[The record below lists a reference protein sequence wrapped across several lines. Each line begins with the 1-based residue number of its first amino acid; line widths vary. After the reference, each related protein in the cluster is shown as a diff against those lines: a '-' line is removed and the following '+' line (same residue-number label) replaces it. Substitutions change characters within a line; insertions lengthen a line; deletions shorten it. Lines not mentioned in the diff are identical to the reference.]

1 LSMTAMDAE
10 VKDELSRL
18 PAGGACCRRAEMSVL
33 LHFSGALHQSAGRV
47 DLEAELDGP
56 LLARR
61 LRREIVGLY
70 GYPTSVSVRQTSA
83 ASCGRRYVVRVE
95 RNGELLA
102 RATGVID
109 RAGRPVRGLAPMIVT
124 GYGCDAAA
132 AWRGAFLASGGL
144 SDSRGSSVLGVV
156 CPGPEAALGLV
167 GAARRLGV
175 PAASRQARGVE
186 RVVVRD
192 ADAIGRL
199 LTELGAHGCAR
210 GWRERQLRRQMPVAV
225 SQVAS
230 FDDANG
236 RRIARAAAAAVARV
250 QAAMVLLQGQAPE
263 HLLAAGRLRLAH
275 PRVSL
280 EQLGALADPP
290 MTKDAV
296 AGMLRR
302 LLAVADLRATS
313 LNLPSTQAA
322 VTPELLDA
330 ADQDYGTRLRSR

>member
-1 LSMTAMDAE
+1 MTAMTAAA
-10 VKDELSRL
+10 VKDELSLL
-18 PAGGACCRRAEMSVL
+18 PAGRMCCRRAELSVV
-33 LHFSGALHQSAGRV
+33 LHFTGAVDLSAGRV
-47 DLEAELDGP
+47 EVEAELDSL

-61 LRREIVGLY
+61 LRRDIGGLY
-70 GYPTSVSVRQTSA
+70 GYPTSAAVLASSA
-83 ASCGRRYVVRVE
+83 AAGGRRYVVRVQ

-102 RATGVID
+102 RATGLID

-124 GYGCDAAA
+124 GNGCDAAA
-132 AWRGAFLASGGL
+132 AWRGAFLASGVL
-144 SDSRGSSVLGVV
+144 TETRGSSVLAVV

-175 PAASRQARGVE
+175 PAKTGQARGAD

-192 ADAIGRL
+192 AEAIARL

-210 GWRERQLRRQMPVAV
+210 GWRERQLRRQAPVAV

-250 QAAMVLLQGQAPE
+250 QAAMVLLAGEAPE

-275 PRVSL
+275 PHVSL

-330 ADQDYGTRLRSR
+330 ADQDYGTRLRAR